1 MTDIPDG
8 VAERLGVVL
17 LVGNPAPDSRTLEV
31 GRELAGRLTDEL
43 GGDGFDTIDL
53 AGLAP
58 WVFGAD
64 RGDVIAAQKRV
75 AAADILIVATP
86 VYKASYTGLL
96 KAFLDGFGPNAL
108 SGTVAV
114 PLVVSASAAHAL
126 VGEVHLR
133 PLLVELGASVPS
145 RAITFTEAQL
155 GDASAVI
162 GAWAATATD
171 PIARA
176 VAGGAR

>member
-1 MTDIPDG
+1 MTEVING
-8 VAERLGVVL
+8 ARLDTVL
-17 LVGNPAPDSRTLEV
+17 VVGNPAPQSRTLEL

-43 GGDGFDTIDL
+43 GGGGFETIDL

-58 WVFGAD
+58 RLFGAD
-64 RGDVIAAQKRV
+64 RGDVIAAQARV
-75 AAADILIVATP
+75 AAADLLIVATP

-96 KAFLDGFGPNAL
+96 KAFLDGLGPNAL
-108 SGTVAV
+108 SGTIAV

-133 PLLVELGASVPS
+133 PLLVELGATVPS
-145 RAITFTEAQL
+145 RALTLTEAQL
-155 GDASAVI
+155 GDPSALI
-162 GAWAATATD
+162 DAWAASATE

-176 VAGGAR
+176 VPVGAR

>member
-96 KAFLDGFGPNAL
+96 KAFLDGLGPNAL

-114 PLVVSASAAHAL
+114 PLVCRRRPRMRWSARCIYARCWSSSA
-126 VGEVHLR
+126 
-133 PLLVELGASVPS
+133 PPC
-145 RAITFTEAQL
+145 RA
-155 GDASAVI
+155 G
-162 GAWAATATD
+162 
-171 PIARA
+171 R
-176 VAGGAR
+176 